1 MRFDIYHPGTAK
13 DPMVGIPAGPIRS
26 RYRIGLRPEKRQQ
39 QRNARKFRGMAKPGP
54 ARIEALYR
62 YPVKGLTPEPLES
75 VELATA
81 VIPAQAFALVIPAG
95 AKRRAG
101 TQEQRGSGSRVSQ
114 GGSPGMTSKYR
125 NKARACGRLRG
136 AESHAPKNKSPAC
149 GALVLIPYLRLRLV
163 AARPEPRSAPPG
175 AAGEP
180 DGAEKLAAPA
190 ARREPEPLPAAG
202 PPPPDAQ

>member
-1 MRFDIYHPGTAK
+1 
-13 DPMVGIPAGPIRS
+13 
-26 RYRIGLRPEKRQQ
+26 
-39 QRNARKFRGMAKPGP
+39 MAKPGP

-101 TQEQRGSGSRVSQ
+101 TRGATGLWVPALRKV
-114 GGSPGMTSKYR
+114 GSPGMTSKYR

-136 AESHAPKNKSPAC
+136 AESHAPKKKSPAC

>member
-1 MRFDIYHPGTAK
+1 MP
-13 DPMVGIPAGPIRS
+13 
-26 RYRIGLRPEKRQQ
+26 
-39 QRNARKFRGMAKPGP
+39 KPGP

-125 NKARACGRLRG
+125 NKARACGRLRA
-136 AESHAPKNKSPAC
+136 AESHAPKEQ
-149 GALVLIPYLRLRLV
+149 
-163 AARPEPRSAPPG
+163 EPRMRGSCSYSVSSFAAGGG
-175 AAGEP
+175 AAGASVGSSRRGRRTGRRRKAGCSCCST
-180 DGAEKLAAPA
+180 GAGAAA
-190 ARREPEPLPAAG
+190 CGGATAAG
-202 PPPPDAQ
+202 RSITGCG